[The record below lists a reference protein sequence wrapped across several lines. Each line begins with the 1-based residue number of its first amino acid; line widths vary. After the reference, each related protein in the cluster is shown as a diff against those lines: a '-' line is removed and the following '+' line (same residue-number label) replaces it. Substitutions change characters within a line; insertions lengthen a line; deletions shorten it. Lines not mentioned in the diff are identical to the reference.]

1 MIRELKTSAGV
12 LVALACLS
20 HTQSVTA
27 QEAPFIFE
35 LTPFAGYRFGGAFEE
50 EDTDRTFD
58 LDESNAHGIIL
69 NIREGPNTQ
78 WEVLYARQSAG
89 VDVEP
94 PLANG
99 PAPDLDVEYLH
110 FGGTV
115 LSRGENTRGFLAA
128 TIGLTRFDPQPG
140 GSGAETNFSG
150 SIGGGVQFR
159 ASRRL
164 GVRLEGRV
172 VTTFVSSDSD
182 LFCSIGGA
190 SSVCAVRVEGS
201 TLTQWELRAGLVFR
215 FSPPSN

>member
-1 MIRELKTSAGV
+1 MLNKTKNAAGS
-12 LVALACLS
+12 LFALACLC
-20 HTQSVTA
+20 HAQSVTA
-27 QEAPFIFE
+27 QEAPFIYE

-58 LDESNAHGIIL
+58 LEESNAHGIIL

-94 PLANG
+94 PLAEG
-99 PAPDLDVEYLH
+99 PAPELDIEYLH

-115 LSRGENTRGFLAA
+115 LSRGENTRGFLAG
-128 TIGLTRFDPQPG
+128 TVGLTRFDPQPG
-140 GSGAETNFSG
+140 GSGAETHFSG
-150 SIGGGVQFR
+150 SIGGGVQLR

-164 GVRLEGRV
+164 GIRLEGRV
-172 VTTFVSSDSD
+172 VTTFLSNNSD

-190 SSVCAVRVEGS
+190 SSVCAVRVEGA
-201 TLTQWELRAGLVFR
+201 TFTQWELRAGLVFR
-215 FSPPSN
+215 F